1 MDIATITQL
10 IGSVGFPI
18 VCCIYLIHTNSKTI
32 EDLRQTIENNTEVII
47 RLSSK
52 LGVDNNEQV

>member
-18 VCCIYLIHTNSKTI
+18 VCCIYLINTNNKTI
-32 EDLRQTIENNTEVII
+32 EELRKTIENNTEVII

-52 LGVDNNEQV
+52 LGADNNEQV